1 MHFGNVNALG
11 LLWIAPVLVLLFVW
25 AGIGRRRAL
34 AAFVDSELLGRIK
47 LTSSPQNRRWKAA
60 LVVAAFV
67 LISVSLARPAW
78 NPKPQTVERRG
89 RDIVFIL
96 DVSRSMLA
104 EDLAPNRLE
113 RAKIAIKDLVDRLEG
128 DRVALVAFAGTAVLK
143 CPLTLDYGFFEMML
157 DGLEPASVS
166 RGGTMI
172 GDAIRKA
179 LDEAYDDQERKYKDI
194 ILITDGEDH
203 DSFPVEAAEEAGQRG
218 VRIIAVGLGNE
229 DQGKRIPVTD
239 ERGNKSFLTYQGR
252 EVWSRLDAETLR
264 KVVNAT
270 PGGRYLNVATGTID
284 LGTVYGNLIAGE
296 EKREIESLTIKLY
309 EEKFQVF
316 LGFALFLLLAEMF
329 VSERRRAGRSNA
341 ALSVIAIAAA
351 FLLLSGGP
359 AAADSPRS
367 LVRKGNRN
375 LEKGDPDRAIESYE
389 RASVDA
395 PESPVIALNLG
406 NAHFRKEEWSAA
418 REYFEKAALES
429 RDLGLEAEAWYN
441 LGNTAFRQA
450 ERQEDSDLEK
460 SLEHYE
466 EAVRFYQTALEKNP
480 ELEDAAFNLEVTRL
494 TIKDLLDRINKQR
507 EMMEQQREK
516 MQEVVDSLRSLQ
528 KREDG
533 AAEESGELDSATD
546 RGPRWEKRLDGA
558 SSGQREISGDTDAVR
573 EQLNNL
579 FPDEQQRPQ
588 QVEQALSHID
598 SSLADQSG
606 ALENL
611 SRKEPGAAGEN
622 QGRARDQLEKA
633 IDALTEGQQPPSD
646 QQQQQQ
652 QEGNQQ
658 QEGQEQQ
665 QQEQPPQEQRQE
677 GEKGDET
684 ASNIIEEER
693 ENKKR
698 RQEEAARGYKRV
710 DKDW

>member
-11 LLWIAPVLVLLFVW
+11 LLWIAPVLVLLFIW

-47 LTSSPQNRRWKAA
+47 LTSNPQNRRWKAA
-60 LVVAAFV
+60 LVVAAFA
-67 LISVSLARPAW
+67 LIALSLARPAW

-157 DGLEPASVS
+157 DGLEPSSVS

-218 VRIIAVGLGNE
+218 VRIIAVGLGDE

-239 ERGNKSFLTYQGR
+239 ERGGRSFLTYQGR
-252 EVWSRLDAETLR
+252 EIWSRLDAETLR

-270 PGGRYLNVATGTID
+270 PGGRYLNVSTGTID
-284 LGTVYGNLIAGE
+284 LGAVYGNLIAGE

-309 EEKFQVF
+309 EEKFQIF
-316 LGFALFLLLAEMF
+316 LGFALLLLVAEML
-329 VSERRRAGRSNA
+329 VSERRRMNRSKA
-341 ALSVIAIAAA
+341 ALPVIALAAA
-351 FLLLSGGP
+351 LLLLSNGT
-359 AAADSPRS
+359 AAAESPRS
-367 LVRKGNRN
+367 LVKKGNRS
-375 LEKGDPDRAIESYE
+375 LERGDPDRAIESYE
-389 RASVDA
+389 RASIDA
-395 PESPVIALNLG
+395 PESPVIALDLG
-406 NAHFRKEEWSAA
+406 YAHFAKEEWSAA
-418 REYFEKAALES
+418 REYFEKAALRS
-429 RDLGLEAEAWYN
+429 RDLGLEANAWYN

-450 ERQEDSDLEK
+450 QRQEDSDLEK

-516 MQEVVDSLRSLQ
+516 MQEVVDSLRSLA
-528 KREDG
+528 KRED
-533 AAEESGELDSATD
+533 AASKESGGLDSAAD
-546 RGPRWEKRLDGA
+546 RGPGWEERLEDA
-558 SSGQREISGDTDAVR
+558 SAGQREIGEGTGAVR
-573 EQLNNL
+573 ERLEGL
-579 FPDEQQRPQ
+579 FPEGQQRPQ
-588 QVEQALSHID
+588 PVEQALSHID

-606 ALENL
+606 ALEEL
-611 SRKEPGAAGEN
+611 SRKEPGAAGKDQE
-622 QGRARDQLEKA
+622 RARNQLEKA
-633 IDALTEGQQPPSD
+633 VEALTEGQQPPD
-646 QQQQQQ
+646 NQQQQQQ
-652 QEGNQQ
+652 QQGEDR
-658 QEGQEQQ
+658 QEGQEE
-665 QQEQPPQEQRQE
+665 QQEQPPEQQRQE
-677 GEKGDET
+677 GERRDET
-684 ASNIIEEER
+684 ARNIIEEER